1 MACRKDGP
9 EARGPE
15 HFPRR
20 PGGHSEWATEWVSS
34 LGRGSTAGQKRD
46 PLQLITGCPY
56 ARGNR
61 FLVVPQRDRRVSVPQ
76 LGLRALR
83 VFGAVAEQC
92 GASSP
97 QTAEV
102 DIGFED

>member
-1 MACRKDGP
+1 MGILSGQPNGSVHSAG
-9 EARGPE
+9 AR
-15 HFPRR
+15 RQAK
-20 PGGHSEWATEWVSS
+20 SEI
-34 LGRGSTAGQKRD
+34 
-46 PLQLITGCPY
+46 PLKLITGCPY